1 MPRKQCMQC
10 AAGKLQMSI
19 PARGAALEQRCGPRG
34 EMGHSGGARGGDST
48 GRQISA
54 PLHFPPQ
61 TKVAGRVS
69 RLAPSCGG
77 GFYRWAHYSRHQAAN
92 IHSVSALLPG
102 GGASWCS
109 SCEGKEWLAPWMA
122 RWWMVA
128 RLAPWRQLPVC
139 PATLHHHPTFLFIF
153 PQMPAPPLTRTQAE
167 HIRSACEACCARPC
181 YADPPMVPWHHHT
194 KLEKV
199 LLMGKTGRWG
209 LGAGN

>member
-1 MPRKQCMQC
+1 MGPGEKWGTAVAPEVGTAPGARSRRRSTFLLRQKSR
-10 AAGKLQMSI
+10 AAFQGWR
-19 PARGAALEQRCGPRG
+19 RGAG
-34 EMGHSGGARGGDST
+34 EAA
-48 GRQISA
+48 Q
-54 PLHFPPQ
+54 F
-61 TKVAGRVS
+61 
-69 RLAPSCGG
+69 LA
-77 GFYRWAHYSRHQAAN
+77 RHQAAAN

-122 RWWMVA
+122 WWWMVA

-199 LLMGKTGRWG
+199 LLMGTGRWG